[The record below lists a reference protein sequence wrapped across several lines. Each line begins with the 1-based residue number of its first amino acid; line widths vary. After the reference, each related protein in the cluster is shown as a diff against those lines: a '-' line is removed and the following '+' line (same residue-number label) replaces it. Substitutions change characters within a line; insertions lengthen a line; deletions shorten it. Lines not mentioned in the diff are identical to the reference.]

1 MVRRRSLRV
10 KFVLAIGALVAVVLL
25 ANGLVQAL
33 AGRRILEHD
42 IEERALAHAALA
54 VGPVCTAYEL
64 YYTSGFS
71 KFRELVLETSRL
83 EPDLAWLEIY
93 DTSGTLLFDS
103 RTLALDGAEARAA
116 APARTAP
123 DERLRRAVRGMD
135 LLSWRVDIESQPTFV
150 TVAPYVE
157 EWGRHRYSVAFYASY
172 RSLRGAAE
180 AATWR
185 IAWLSAGSL
194 ALGVLIAV
202 VLSSQSLGP
211 VDALTRGARD
221 LADGQLGRRIQ
232 LRTGDEFEVLA
243 STFNQMAEHLQRNVS
258 DLEAS
263 NRTLNAMNSELQQLD
278 RMKSDLLANV
288 SHELRTPLTA
298 IQGYAEAM
306 DEGLLGEIS
315 SAQSEA
321 LTVVRRNGKRLM
333 AMIEQLLSFSRL
345 ESGKVR
351 IEPAAFDLAEVIN
364 QSANGVRA
372 ARGPGFAL
380 AVDLDGRLPLVW
392 GDPSRIAQVLDN
404 LLTNAAKFS
413 PPGSLVTV
421 SARRRGEDVEVAVSD
436 RGIGIARGD
445 REKVFERFFQA
456 DASST
461 RKYGGM
467 GLGLSIVR
475 EIVQAHGREITVVS
489 ELGRGSTFS
498 FGLPVAAEQ
507 SRAAASVGRTL
518 LLIDDDPAFV
528 QMLAGYLARAGYK
541 VHSAGTA
548 REGAAMI
555 GRLHPDLVV
564 LDRLLPDG
572 DGFDLLAELKRD
584 EATRATPVLVLSVR
598 RERPLGLRLGASGY
612 LVKPVPPERVLD
624 AVRLCLGE
632 PGASSARVLVVDDEA
647 DTRSLLLERLALAGF
662 EVSGAADGESALA
675 ATRSLRPALVLL
687 DLMMPGMDGWEVLR
701 RLRSEPATA
710 ELPVIVL
717 TGRDL
722 AGDRALGEELHV
734 VDVLNKPFDLG
745 HLVDEI
751 ESALGRR
758 SSRRENEGP
767 ATGDAQ
773 GGAA

>member
-10 KFVLAIGALVAVVLL
+10 KFVVAIAALVALVLV

-33 AGRRILEHD
+33 AGRRLLERD
-42 IEERALAHAALA
+42 IEQRALAHAALA

-83 EPDLAWLEIY
+83 EPDLGWLEIY
-93 DTSGTLLFDS
+93 DTSGRVLFDS
-103 RTLALDGAEARAA
+103 RTLAQEGSQ
-116 APARTAP
+116 APAPEPAVSA
-123 DERLRRAVRGMD
+123 DERLRHSVRGME
-135 LLSWRVDIESQPTFV
+135 LASWRLEQGPQPLFLV
-150 TVAPYVE
+150 VAPYVE
-157 EWGRHRYSVAFYASY
+157 EWGRHRYSVAFYANY

-180 AATWR
+180 AAAWR
-185 IAWLSAGSL
+185 IAWLSVGSL

-243 STFNQMAEHLQRNVS
+243 NTFNQMAEHLQRNVS

-263 NRTLNAMNSELQQLD
+263 NRALNAMNSELQQLD

-315 SAQSEA
+315 PAQREA

-351 IEPAAFDLAEVIN
+351 IEPVAFDLAEVVT
-364 QSANGVRA
+364 QAANGARA
-372 ARGPGFAL
+372 ARGNALSL
-380 AVDLDGRLPLVW
+380 AVDLDTRLPLVW

-404 LLTNAAKFS
+404 LLANAAKFS
-413 PPGSLVTV
+413 APGQLVTV
-421 SARRRGEDVEVAVSD
+421 AARRHGEEVEVAVED
-436 RGIGIARGD
+436 HGIGIARAD
-445 REKVFERFFQA
+445 REKIFERFFQA

-467 GLGLSIVR
+467 GLGLAIVR
-475 EIVQAHGREITVVS
+475 EILQAHGRDIAVDS
-489 ELGRGSTFS
+489 ELGRGSTFR
-498 FGLPVAAEQ
+498 FTLPVAAEP
-507 SRAAASVGRTL
+507 AAAVAAGARTL
-518 LLIDDDPAFV
+518 VLIDDDPGFL
-528 QMLAGYLARAGYK
+528 QMLSGFLTRAGYA
-541 VHSAGTA
+541 VHGAGTA
-548 REGAAMI
+548 REGAALI
-555 GRLHPDLVV
+555 ARLRPDLVV

-572 DGFDLLAELKRD
+572 DGFDLLAELKSQ
-584 EATRATPVLVLSVR
+584 EATRRLPVVVLSVR

-612 LVKPVPPERVLD
+612 LVKPVSPERVLE
-624 AVRLCLGE
+624 AVRACLGE
-632 PGASSARVLVVDDEA
+632 GGSRAGRVLVVDDEP
-647 DTRSLLLERLALAGF
+647 DTRTLLLERLALAGI
-662 EVSGAADGESALA
+662 EASGAADGASALDA
-675 ATRSLRPALVLL
+675 VRRLRPALVLL

-701 RLRSEPATA
+701 RLRADAATA
-710 ELPVIVL
+710 DLPVLVL

-722 AGDRALGEELHV
+722 PSDRALGEELHV
-734 VDVLNKPFDLG
+734 EVLNKPFDFA
-745 HLVDEI
+745 HLVEEI
-751 ESALGRR
+751 EAALGRDE
-758 SSRRENEGP
+758 SRLGKVH
-767 ATGDAQ
+767 

>member
-33 AGRRILEHD
+33 AGRRLLERD

-103 RTLALDGAEARAA
+103 RMLAQDGAETRTA
-116 APARTAP
+116 APASRAP
-123 DERLRRAVRGMD
+123 DDRLRRALRGMD
-135 LLSWRVDIESQPTFV
+135 LQSWRLEVDSQPTFLA
-150 TVAPYVE
+150 VAPYVE

-180 AATWR
+180 AAAWR

-243 STFNQMAEHLQRNVS
+243 NTFNQMAEHLQRNVS

-315 SAQSEA
+315 PPQSEA

-345 ESGKVR
+345 ESGRVR
-351 IEPAAFDLAEVIN
+351 IEPAAFDIGEIVT

-372 ARGPGFAL
+372 ARGAGFSL
-380 AVDLDGRLPLVW
+380 AIEIEGRLPLVW
-392 GDPSRIAQVLDN
+392 GDPSRISQVLDN

-413 PPGSLVTV
+413 PPGAPVTV

-436 RGIGIARGD
+436 QGIGIARGD

-475 EIVQAHGREITVVS
+475 EIVQAHGSEITVES
-489 ELGRGSTFS
+489 EIGRGSTFR
-498 FGLPVAAEQ
+498 FTLPVAAEQ
-507 SRAAASVGRTL
+507 SRAVASMGRTL
-518 LLIDDDPAFV
+518 VLIDDDPAFT
-528 QMLAGYLARAGYK
+528 QMLAGYLGRAGYN
-541 VHSAGTA
+541 VQSAGTA
-548 REGAAMI
+548 REGAALV
-555 GRLHPDLVV
+555 GRLRPDLVV

-572 DGFDLLAELKRD
+572 DGFDLLSELKRD
-584 EATRATPVLVLSVR
+584 EATRAIPVLVLSVR
-598 RERPLGLRLGASGY
+598 RERPLGMRLGASGY

-632 PGASSARVLVVDDEA
+632 PGVRSARVLVVDDEA

-675 ATRSLRPALVLL
+675 AVRSLSPALVLL

-710 ELPVIVL
+710 DLPVIVL

-722 AGDRALGEELHV
+722 AADRALGDELRV

-745 HLVDEI
+745 HLVEEI
-751 ESALGRR
+751 ETALRRRDGRREVAEPALGQ
-758 SSRRENEGP
+758 
-767 ATGDAQ
+767 AQ
-773 GGAA
+773 GGPA